1 MNKISKSKAEKGYL
15 IRLADGQGWHMTASE
30 EISHWVGRLAS
41 MMELGEYRSD
51 GYPRL
56 IFVRGKSEKA
66 PANSMK
72 QKDLPEQGWVGRDF
86 GSVQLWFHPEVPDVI
101 CEIGPGSDHELDI
114 LRMWLSLDP
123 IYQRAQESGGLPFH
137 AALIERDGMGV
148 LLAASGDTGKST
160 CCTRIPHPWQAL
172 CDDEALVVQND
183 QKQYLVHPFPTWSDY
198 LWRRSRRTWNVQ
210 HCVPL
215 KALFFLEQAEVDETI
230 PMKESQA
237 ALYANNAAIQVS
249 RRTWRHMGHAEVTVT
264 RKRLF
269 ENACRL
275 AKAVPAF
282 ILRVSIGGR
291 FWEEMEK
298 VLEDR

>member
-1 MNKISKSKAEKGYL
+1 
-15 IRLADGQGWHMTASE
+15 
-30 EISHWVGRLAS
+30 
-41 MMELGEYRSD
+41 MELGEYRSY

-56 IFVRGKSEKA
+56 IFVRGKSVEA
-66 PANSMK
+66 PANSLA
-72 QKDLPEQGWVGRDF
+72 QGNLPERGWGSRDF
-86 GSVQLWFHPEVPDVI
+86 RSVQLWFHPDVPDVI

-148 LLAASGDTGKST
+148 LLAAPGDTGKST
-160 CCTRIPHPWQAL
+160 CCTRIPLPWRAL

-183 QKQYLVHPFPTWSDY
+183 QKQFLVHPFPTWSDY
-198 LWRRSRRTWNVQ
+198 LWRRSQRTWNVQ
-210 HCVPL
+210 HYVPL
-215 KALFFLEQAEVDETI
+215 KAMFFMKQAEVDEAV

-249 RRTWRHMGHAEVTVT
+249 RRTWRHMDRTEVTVT

-269 ENACRL
+269 ENACQL
-275 AKAVPAF
+275 ANAIPAF
-282 ILRVSIGGR
+282 TLCVSISGR

-298 VLEDR
+298 VLE